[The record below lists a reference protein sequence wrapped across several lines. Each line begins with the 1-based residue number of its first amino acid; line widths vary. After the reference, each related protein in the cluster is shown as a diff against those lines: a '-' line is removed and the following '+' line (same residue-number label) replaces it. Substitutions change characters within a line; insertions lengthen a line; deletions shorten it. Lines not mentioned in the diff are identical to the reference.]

1 MAYYFINTMTDTN
14 QLNWQRT
21 NLENIETAWEGD
33 LWDRKRLGIQLTNY
47 VDRLQCGA
55 VLALDARWGEGKTWF
70 VRHWQKHLEDE
81 NHNVIYLDAFANDY
95 LEDPFLVI
103 SSEITSCLAK
113 DDNVSSHINTFKEK
127 AAAAYQAL
135 LPSLPKVLLTLGLN
149 LISGGVLGTLA
160 QQAYETGEKVIE
172 SASDEIGEKIKES
185 IEAKIESHEADK
197 NTLLV
202 FKQELAQLA
211 DKLEKPLVVIIDE
224 LDRCRPDFAIRL
236 IERIKHFFD
245 IPKIVFVLVMNKKQ
259 FIMSIKHFYGYDD
272 DSSKIYLDKFV
283 DFEIPLLNSKNII
296 SKNISSFEIIKKLML
311 GVGEECSDIHLVFHL
326 AIKENISFRELK
338 KRVNIYALLKQES
351 VYKNLF
357 ISLSLVKSNSGL
369 IRSMKDVIISIMK
382 LNEANINIVDA
393 NLRNTHNDDFIYLV
407 DQNYSL
413 KLSVLLEY
421 ISDLK
426 EIEIENQKN
435 NSYNYKLLFSK
446 VMNKYALMHEENM
459 EAHIFEQQFIKYL
472 SSSL

>member
-1 MAYYFINTMTDTN
+1 MTDTN

-21 NLENIETAWEGD
+21 NLENVETAWEGD
-33 LWDRKRLGIQLTNY
+33 LWDRK
-47 VDRLQCGA
+47 
-55 VLALDARWGEGKTWF
+55 RWGEGKTWF

-95 LEDPFLVI
+95 LDDPFLTIAAEI
-103 SSEITSCLAK
+103 SQ
-113 DDNVSSHINTFKEK
+113 TFKNSDNIDDADVNSFNNK
-127 AAAAYQAL
+127 TA
-135 LPSLPKVLLTLGLN
+135 SV
-149 LISGGVLGTLA
+149 LISLAAILPVIVAKAGLHWIGLGGA
-160 QQAYETGEKVIE
+160 GEVIQE
-172 SASDEIGEKIKES
+172 VYKDGKDVYDSVSDEITGKLKEHIEK
-185 IEAKIESHEADK
+185 KIENHH
-197 NTLLV
+197 
-202 FKQELAQLA
+202 
-211 DKLEKPLVVIIDE
+211 LEKETIQ
-224 LDRCRPDFAIRL
+224 DFK

-259 FIMSIKHFYGYDD
+259 FIMSIKHFYGYND

-296 SKNISSFEIIKKLML
+296 SKNISSFEIIKQLML
-311 GVGEECSDIHLVFHL
+311 EVGEECSDIHLVFHL

-382 LNEANINIVDA
+382 LNGANRNIVDA
-393 NLRNTHNDDFIYLV
+393 DLRNTHNDDFRYLV
-407 DQNYSL
+407 DQKYSL

-435 NSYNYKLLFSK
+435 NSYNYKLLFST

>member
-1 MAYYFINTMTDTN
+1 MT
-14 QLNWQRT
+14 
-21 NLENIETAWEGD
+21 EV
-33 LWDRKRLGIQLTNY
+33 Y
-47 VDRLQCGA
+47 
-55 VLALDARWGEGKTWF
+55 
-70 VRHWQKHLEDE
+70 
-81 NHNVIYLDAFANDY
+81 
-95 LEDPFLVI
+95 
-103 SSEITSCLAK
+103 
-113 DDNVSSHINTFKEK
+113 
-127 AAAAYQAL
+127 
-135 LPSLPKVLLTLGLN
+135 
-149 LISGGVLGTLA
+149 
-160 QQAYETGEKVIE
+160 
-172 SASDEIGEKIKES
+172 
-185 IEAKIESHEADK
+185 
-197 NTLLV
+197 
-202 FKQELAQLA
+202 
-211 DKLEKPLVVIIDE
+211 
-224 LDRCRPDFAIRL
+224 
-236 IERIKHFFD
+236 FFD

-296 SKNISSFEIIKKLML
+296 SKNISSFEIIKQLML
-311 GVGEECSDIHLVFHL
+311 EVGEECSDIHLVFHL

-382 LNEANINIVDA
+382 LNEANRNIVDA
-393 NLRNTHNDDFIYLV
+393 DLRNTHNDDFRYLV
-407 DQNYSL
+407 DKNYSL

-435 NSYNYKLLFSK
+435 NSYNYKLLFST

>member
-1 MAYYFINTMTDTN
+1 
-14 QLNWQRT
+14 
-21 NLENIETAWEGD
+21 
-33 LWDRKRLGIQLTNY
+33 
-47 VDRLQCGA
+47 
-55 VLALDARWGEGKTWF
+55 
-70 VRHWQKHLEDE
+70 
-81 NHNVIYLDAFANDY
+81 
-95 LEDPFLVI
+95 
-103 SSEITSCLAK
+103 
-113 DDNVSSHINTFKEK
+113 
-127 AAAAYQAL
+127 
-135 LPSLPKVLLTLGLN
+135 
-149 LISGGVLGTLA
+149 
-160 QQAYETGEKVIE
+160 
-172 SASDEIGEKIKES
+172 
-185 IEAKIESHEADK
+185 
-197 NTLLV
+197 
-202 FKQELAQLA
+202 
-211 DKLEKPLVVIIDE
+211 
-224 LDRCRPDFAIRL
+224 
-236 IERIKHFFD
+236 
-245 IPKIVFVLVMNKKQ
+245 MNKKQ
-259 FIMSIKHFYGYDD
+259 FIMSNKHFYGYDD

-311 GVGEECSDIHLVFHL
+311 EVGEECSDIHLVFHL

-382 LNEANINIVDA
+382 LNEANRNIVDA